1 MAISR
6 EEIDE
11 IAKEVARRVIG
22 DSKPCRCG
30 QATWGTR
37 SYISAAEEAVK
48 AQSYDAFRPLPRQ
61 LDSALT
67 TVEESCA
74 VSMLKAK
81 KPLEALADAAD
92 KGNWEVA
99 RNQLI
104 HLTVSVSSEIKDC
117 AGKKEAAGP

>member
-1 MAISR
+1 MALSR
-6 EEIDE
+6 EEIDD

-22 DSKPCRCG
+22 DSKFCRCG
-30 QATWGTR
+30 QATWEAR
-37 SYISAAEEAVK
+37 SYISVAEEAVK
-48 AQSYDAFRPLPRQ
+48 AQDYDVFRPLPRQ

-67 TVEESCA
+67 TVEEACA

-81 KPLEALADAAD
+81 KPLEALADSAN

-104 HLTVSVSSEIKDC
+104 HLTVSVRGELDEC
-117 AGKKEAAGP
+117 VGKKEA